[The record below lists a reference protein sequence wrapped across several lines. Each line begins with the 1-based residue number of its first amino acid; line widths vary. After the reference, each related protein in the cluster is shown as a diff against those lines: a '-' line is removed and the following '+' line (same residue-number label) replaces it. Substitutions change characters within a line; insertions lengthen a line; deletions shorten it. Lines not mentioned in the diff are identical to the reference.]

1 MIVQPTATKTIGIM
15 DMGMRS
21 GTHRDWNRRPHPL
34 YCVIPSWLLP
44 PLEIVENNIPS
55 KKTNGFS

>member
-1 MIVQPTATKTIGIM
+1 M